1 MKSLIKNDIRSY
13 LLKCSNR
20 ALTEEVHKDWL
31 MSRTTMIPKKNKP
44 KILEHRPIAVTVN
57 SNKIV
62 CTILRE
68 KIEEFLEESG
78 VKFDNQFGFTEGGRV
93 EHCMFILNY
102 VTNMTFEKRGKKG
115 KALYFAFIDFKKAY
129 DSIDRKKLIEVL
141 IEYKINPIIIDLIV
155 QMYKDDYTVIK
166 LGNMVEKI
174 EVTGGIRQGCCISTL
189 LFKLVTFK
197 IIEKL
202 RKEPLYKIRKFNDN
216 SVWLADDAT
225 LIAEDLHTLKQ
236 LLNCL
241 SKAGGEYGHQINKE
255 KTKIMKIKGLE
266 DDYRVK
272 DYEMVGETTYLGEA
286 GAAAPEG

>member
-1 MKSLIKNDIRSY
+1 MGEKVHQVW
-13 LLKCSNR
+13 
-20 ALTEEVHKDWL
+20 LT
-31 MSRTTMIPKKNKP
+31 SRTTMIPKNNKP

-93 EHCMFILNY
+93 EHCIFILNY

-115 KALYFAFIDFKKAY
+115 KALYLAFIDFKKAY
-129 DSIDRKKLIEVL
+129 DSIVRKKLIEVL
-141 IEYKINPIIIDLIV
+141 IEYKINPKIIDLIV
-155 QMYKDDYTVIK
+155 QMYKDDHTVIK

-202 RKEPLYKIRKFNDN
+202 RKEKLYKIKKFNDN

-225 LIAEDLHTLKQ
+225 LIAEDLHTLEQ
-236 LLNCL
+236 LLKCL
-241 SKAGGEYGHQINKE
+241 SKTGGEYGLQINKE
-255 KTKIMKIKGLE
+255 KTKIMKIFS
-266 DDYRVK
+266 YQSSII
-272 DYEMVGETTYLGEA
+272 
-286 GAAAPEG
+286 